1 MEGIIK
7 NEEME
12 SPIERPI
19 LRRSNAKV
27 LKYNKHNNNNNEN
40 NNENSN
46 DDNSINPK
54 EPSII
59 NILDKYR
66 TNPHK

>member
-12 SPIERPI
+12 SPVERPI

-27 LKYNKHNNNNNEN
+27 LKYNKRNN

-46 DDNSINPK
+46 DANSVNPK

>member
-7 NEEME
+7 NEEIE
-12 SPIERPI
+12 SPVERPI

-27 LKYNKHNNNNNEN
+27 LKYNKHNNN
-40 NNENSN
+40 ENSN
-46 DDNSINPK
+46 DDNSINSK

>member
-12 SPIERPI
+12 SPVERPI

-27 LKYNKHNNNNNEN
+27 LKYNKCNN

-46 DDNSINPK
+46 DVNSVNPK